1 MADLLECLAQIRALA
16 ETAPRL
22 AALVG
27 AADDERWHARPET
40 AVWAPVEV
48 LAHLA
53 DFELIYAARLRAML
67 TMERPQ
73 LQAIDPA
80 ALSRVAGYID
90 WPVALALERFRTRR
104 RDTLDLLRR
113 CSAAGLERTGIH
125 PRRGSID
132 VADLV
137 AGMLA
142 HDTSHVGQIRQRLGA
157 FDEPRTT
164 MEA

>member
-1 MADLLECLAQIRALA
+1 MTDLLECLAQIGALA

-22 AALVG
+22 EALAG
-27 AADDERWHARPET
+27 AAPEERWRTRPDGD
-40 AVWAPVEV
+40 AWAPVEV

-67 TMERPQ
+67 TMARPQ

-80 ALSRVAGYID
+80 ALARLAGYID

-104 RDTLDLLRR
+104 RDTLELLRR
-113 CSAAGLERTGIH
+113 CAAAELERTGIH
-125 PRRGSID
+125 SRRGAID

-142 HDTSHVGQIRQRLGA
+142 HDTSHVGQIRQRLSALDGPPA
-157 FDEPRTT
+157 N

>member
-22 AALVG
+22 EALAG
-27 AADDERWHARPET
+27 AADDARWHARPE
-40 AVWAPVEV
+40 AGVWAPVEV

-53 DFELIYAARLRAML
+53 DLELIYAARLRAML
-67 TMERPQ
+67 TTDRPH

-80 ALSRVAGYID
+80 ALSRLAGYLD
-90 WPVALALERFRTRR
+90 WPVALALDRFRTRR
-104 RDTLDLLRR
+104 RDTLELLRT
-113 CSAAGLERTGIH
+113 CSAADLERTGVH
-125 PRRGSID
+125 PRRGVID

-142 HDTSHVGQIRQRLGA
+142 HDTSHVGQIRQRLAA
-157 FDEPRTT
+157 FDETRTT
-164 MEA
+164 LEA